1 LYEYLA
7 FSEQIIT
14 AQDIADAL
22 GVTRST
28 VNRWARTNKI
38 PSFRT
43 PQGRLRFDSAI
54 VKNAI
59 MKTQDIHG
67 L

>member
-1 LYEYLA
+1 LYENLA
-7 FSEQIIT
+7 FSEQVIT
-14 AQDIADAL
+14 AQDIANAV
-22 GVTRST
+22 GVTKAT

-43 PQGRLRFDSAI
+43 SEGQLRFDSAI

-59 MKTQDIHG
+59 MKMQG
-67 L
+67 K